1 MKKMRLVKTMV
12 PLVAVSLMISGCSVQ
27 SVTYKG
33 GSGTSAAASGEQQ
46 MSSGP
51 SLPLIL
57 SEPAESMNQAS
68 AGTQTPA
75 SAQSPAVT
83 PSPTAKPTA
92 TPTPSPTPK
101 PTAKPTAK
109 PTPTPAPTPKLIS
122 PTVITPVPDPD
133 AGKTLLGEK
142 QEGDRVYRVSLTNN
156 TGRTIVWIS
165 AKDNFTD
172 YFPKSWLKEDQLIED
187 GDSFVFYFDST
198 HAQEESADRDEDPEY
213 EIRMGVKTDEQMKDE
228 ESEGRYV
235 ILHATP
241 FGDFEDAEILYDEG
255 DNLAYLEYKSSKTGK
270 KVSTLYS
277 EAAIKY
283 PDRSSDDSGSGN
295 SSDNTDDSSD
305 NRENSSADTED
316 SSNNTGNT
324 DTSDERDTDERDE
337 TEDNSYDNTYDE
349 EPSYDQDENDYEEE
363 TGDDGDYDY
372 VPIED
377 DYDGYGEDEDEVIIY
392 HDEADDDYDG
402 VVG

>member
-57 SEPAESMNQAS
+57 SEPAESMNSAL

-92 TPTPSPTPK
+92 TPTPSPTP
-101 PTAKPTAK
+101 KPTAK

-213 EIRMGVKTDEQMKDE
+213 EIT
-228 ESEGRYV
+228 EGRYV

>member
-1 MKKMRLVKTMV
+1 MNKIKLVKTVV
-12 PLVAVSLMISGCSVQ
+12 PLVAASLMISGCSVQ

-92 TPTPSPTPK
+92 TPTPSPTP
-101 PTAKPTAK
+101 KPTAK

-198 HAQEESADRDEDPEY
+198 HAQEKSADRDEDPEY

-270 KVSTLYS
+270 EVSTLYS

-283 PDRSSDDSGSGN
+283 PDRSSDDSGSDNTEDSSNNTEN
-295 SSDNTDDSSD
+295 SSDNRD
-305 NRENSSADTED
+305 NSSADTED
-316 SSNNTGNT
+316 SADNTGNT

>member
-1 MKKMRLVKTMV
+1 M
-12 PLVAVSLMISGCSVQ
+12 
-27 SVTYKG
+27 
-33 GSGTSAAASGEQQ
+33 
-46 MSSGP
+46 
-51 SLPLIL
+51 
-57 SEPAESMNQAS
+57 
-68 AGTQTPA
+68 
-75 SAQSPAVT
+75 
-83 PSPTAKPTA
+83 
-92 TPTPSPTPK
+92 
-101 PTAKPTAK
+101 
-109 PTPTPAPTPKLIS
+109 
-122 PTVITPVPDPD
+122 ITPVPDPD
-133 AGKTLLGEK
+133 AGKVLLGEK

-198 HAQEESADRDEDPEY
+198 HAQEKSADRDEDPEY

-235 ILHATP
+235 ILHDTP

-255 DNLAYLEYKSSKTGK
+255 DNLAYLVYKSSKTGK
-270 KVSTLYS
+270 EVSTLYS

-283 PDRSSDDSGSGN
+283 PDRSSDDSGSDN
-295 SSDNTDDSSD
+295 SSDNTEDSSNNTEDSSNNTENSSD
-305 NRENSSADTED
+305 NRDNSSADTED
-316 SSNNTGNT
+316 SADNTGNT
-324 DTSDERDTDERDE
+324 DTSDERDTDE
-337 TEDNSYDNTYDE
+337 TEDNGYDNTYDE
-349 EPSYDQDENDYEEE
+349 EPSYNQDDNDYEEE

-377 DYDGYGEDEDEVIIY
+377 DYDGYGEEEDEVIIY
-392 HDEADDDYDG
+392 HDDADEDYDG

>member
-1 MKKMRLVKTMV
+1 M
-12 PLVAVSLMISGCSVQ
+12 
-27 SVTYKG
+27 
-33 GSGTSAAASGEQQ
+33 
-46 MSSGP
+46 
-51 SLPLIL
+51 
-57 SEPAESMNQAS
+57 
-68 AGTQTPA
+68 
-75 SAQSPAVT
+75 
-83 PSPTAKPTA
+83 
-92 TPTPSPTPK
+92 
-101 PTAKPTAK
+101 
-109 PTPTPAPTPKLIS
+109 
-122 PTVITPVPDPD
+122 ITPVPDPD
-133 AGKTLLGEK
+133 AGKVLLGEK

-198 HAQEESADRDEDPEY
+198 HAQEKSADRDEDPEY

-255 DNLAYLEYKSSKTGK
+255 DNLAYLVYKSSKTGK
-270 KVSTLYS
+270 EVSTLYS

-283 PDRSSDDSGSGN
+283 PDRSSDDSGSDN
-295 SSDNTDDSSD
+295 SSDNTEDSSNNTENSSD
-305 NRENSSADTED
+305 NRDNSSADTED
-316 SSNNTGNT
+316 SADNTGNT
-324 DTSDERDTDERDE
+324 DTSDERDTDE
-337 TEDNSYDNTYDE
+337 TEDNGYDNTYDE
-349 EPSYDQDENDYEEE
+349 EPSYNQDDNDYEEE

-377 DYDGYGEDEDEVIIY
+377 DYDGYGEEEDEVIIY
-392 HDEADDDYDG
+392 HDDADEDYDG

>member
-1 MKKMRLVKTMV
+1 M
-12 PLVAVSLMISGCSVQ
+12 
-27 SVTYKG
+27 
-33 GSGTSAAASGEQQ
+33 
-46 MSSGP
+46 
-51 SLPLIL
+51 
-57 SEPAESMNQAS
+57 
-68 AGTQTPA
+68 
-75 SAQSPAVT
+75 
-83 PSPTAKPTA
+83 
-92 TPTPSPTPK
+92 
-101 PTAKPTAK
+101 
-109 PTPTPAPTPKLIS
+109 
-122 PTVITPVPDPD
+122 
-133 AGKTLLGEK
+133 
-142 QEGDRVYRVSLTNN
+142 SLTNN

-283 PDRSSDDSGSGN
+283 PDRSSDDSGAGN

-316 SSNNTGNT
+316 SADNTGNT
-324 DTSDERDTDERDE
+324 DTSDERDTDE
-337 TEDNSYDNTYDE
+337 TEDNGDDNTYDE
-349 EPSYDQDENDYEEE
+349 EPSYNQDDNDYEEE

-377 DYDGYGEDEDEVIIY
+377 DYDGYGEEEDEVIIY
-392 HDEADDDYDG
+392 HDDADEDYDG

>member
-1 MKKMRLVKTMV
+1 M
-12 PLVAVSLMISGCSVQ
+12 
-27 SVTYKG
+27 
-33 GSGTSAAASGEQQ
+33 
-46 MSSGP
+46 
-51 SLPLIL
+51 
-57 SEPAESMNQAS
+57 
-68 AGTQTPA
+68 
-75 SAQSPAVT
+75 
-83 PSPTAKPTA
+83 
-92 TPTPSPTPK
+92 
-101 PTAKPTAK
+101 
-109 PTPTPAPTPKLIS
+109 
-122 PTVITPVPDPD
+122 ITPVPDPD
-133 AGKTLLGEK
+133 AGKVLLGEK

-295 SSDNTDDSSD
+295 SSDNT
-305 NRENSSADTED
+305 ED
-316 SSNNTGNT
+316 SSNNTENHPTTGIIHPPIRRIPPTIRGIRTLPMSGIRMRRKITAMIIRTMRNRLIT
-324 DTSDERDTDERDE
+324 RMTMITRKKREMTATMTMCRSKMITMA
-337 TEDNSYDNTYDE
+337 TEKKRMR
-349 EPSYDQDENDYEEE
+349 
-363 TGDDGDYDY
+363 
-372 VPIED
+372 
-377 DYDGYGEDEDEVIIY
+377 
-392 HDEADDDYDG
+392 
-402 VVG
+402 